1 MAAFTCLI
9 CLMQTHVLRA
19 QTVAEAP
26 VQAEAVEAATET
38 AKESKF
44 LRLRKDSNGD
54 PLALQTSIARYRPAD
69 GDVLV
74 DLIGA
79 VHIGEASYYRKLNE
93 QFKLYDVLLYEL
105 VAPEGTR
112 VPKGG
117 KKESTGSPLDMVGW
131 FQRQAQSTLALESQ
145 LELIDYQQPN
155 FVHADLS
162 PSAIGEKKS
171 ERGDTAI
178 TVGLS
183 AMAEMMRNA
192 NKQAKAAAKSGGDA
206 GITQLSPADL
216 MDMLDEPL
224 KLKQMMAMKVLTQ
237 QIVSGKKKIGIFYGA
252 AHMPD
257 FERRMAEELRLKPTR
272 HVWLDAWDLTKAG
285 KSPLKSGT
293 SGLMLQM
300 MRGLTK

>member
-1 MAAFTCLI
+1 
-9 CLMQTHVLRA
+9 
-19 QTVAEAP
+19 
-26 VQAEAVEAATET
+26 
-38 AKESKF
+38 
-44 LRLRKDSNGD
+44 LRKDSNGD

-69 GDVLV
+69 GDVIV

-162 PSAIGEKKS
+162 PSAMAEKMS

-224 KLKQMMAMKVLTQ
+224 KLKQMMANQFADTGFMDAGLGQTLNQLLIVDRNSAAMKVLTQ